1 MKELMLRLYV
11 INRGVNTLEK
21 EVKRYPFSLQDL
33 MEDLLKG
40 SVRITLIGV
49 LFYRSIYACLFLSPG
64 LYLYLRKMR
73 EERSHRRQ
81 WKLNLEF
88 RDGIAAVSAALCAG
102 YSAENAFEEALKDL
116 SLIYPKDAMII
127 REFIYINNQIRMNIT
142 VEKALVDLG
151 ERTGIEDIIS
161 FAEVF
166 STAKRTGGDLIQV
179 IRSTSSVL
187 SDKLEV
193 KREIITLITAKKLE
207 AEIMKTIP
215 LGIIGYLSLSSP
227 GFLNPLYHNP
237 LGIMVMTVLL
247 LLYLVAAQAVDKII
261 SIEV

>member
-1 MKELMLRLYV
+1 MKES
-11 INRGVNTLEK
+11 
-21 EVKRYPFSLQDL
+21 KRYPISLKERL
-33 MEDLLKG
+33 EDLLKAA
-40 SVRITLIGV
+40 VRILLIGF
-49 LFYRSIYACLFLSPG
+49 LFYRSFCACLFLSPG
-64 LYLYLRKMR
+64 IYLYLRKKR
-73 EERSHRRQ
+73 AERISIRQ
-81 WKLNLEF
+81 WKLNIEF

-116 SLIYPKDAMII
+116 GLIYPKDSMIMK
-127 REFIYINNQIRMNIT
+127 EFHYINNQIRMNIT
-142 VEKALVDLG
+142 VEKALSDFG

-179 IRSTSSVL
+179 IRSTCSIL

-193 KREIITLITAKKLE
+193 KRQIITLITAKRLE
-207 AEIMKTIP
+207 AEIMKMIP

-227 GFLNPLYHNP
+227 GFLTPLYHNL
-237 LGIMVMTVLL
+237 LGITVMTILL
-247 LLYLVAAQAVDKII
+247 LLYLAAAQAVDKII

>member
-1 MKELMLRLYV
+1 MKES
-11 INRGVNTLEK
+11 
-21 EVKRYPFSLQDL
+21 KRYPMSLKEIL
-33 MEDLLKG
+33 EDLLKG
-40 SVRITLIGV
+40 AARIILIGF
-49 LFYRSIYACLFLSPG
+49 LFYRSVYACLFLSPG
-64 LYLYLRKMR
+64 IYLYLKSKRA
-73 EERSHRRQ
+73 ERLSRQ
-81 WKLNLEF
+81 HWQLNLEF

-116 SLIYPKDAMII
+116 GLVYPKDSMII
-127 REFIYINNQIRMNIT
+127 KEFHYINNQIRMNIT
-142 VEKALVDLG
+142 VEKALNDFG

-207 AEIMKTIP
+207 AEIMKMIP

-227 GFLNPLYHNP
+227 GYLTPLYYNP
-237 LGIMVMTVLL
+237 LGVTVMTILL
-247 LLYLVAAQAVDKII
+247 LLYLAATQAVNKIV